1 MKTGLFV
8 PALVP
13 FTFHWYTGI
22 APPFMAVAVNVTVD
36 PRQKGLD
43 DAMIDIST
51 GNMGLTVIVTVLDI
65 AGFPVGHNTFEF
77 SVQVIASPLTGK
89 YE

>member
-1 MKTGLFV
+1 
-8 PALVP
+8 
-13 FTFHWYTGI
+13 
-22 APPFMAVAVNVTVD
+22 MAVVVKVTVD

-43 DAMIDIST
+43 EAEIDTLT
-51 GNMGLTVIVTVLDI
+51 GVIGFTVITIGLDI